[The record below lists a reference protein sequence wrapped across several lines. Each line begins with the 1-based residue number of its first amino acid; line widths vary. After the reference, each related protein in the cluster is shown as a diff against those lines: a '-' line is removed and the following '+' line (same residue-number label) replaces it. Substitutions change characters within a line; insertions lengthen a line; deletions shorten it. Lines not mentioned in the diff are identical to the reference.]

1 MDTSCTINTPKL
13 VFLFHFHGSCASV
26 RPHCMVLTD
35 SLPIYPMSHNL
46 EKQTLEE
53 KGKQERKMLLS
64 FVSLAVAQNRY
75 REAVHS

>member
-1 MDTSCTINTPKL
+1 
-13 VFLFHFHGSCASV
+13 
-26 RPHCMVLTD
+26 MVLTD

-53 KGKQERKMLLS
+53 KEKQERKMLLS
-64 FVSLAVAQNRY
+64 FVSLAVAQNCY